1 MVTVVLRN
9 VPVGLNLMKE
19 IELLRQAKPG
29 RARDRKVKRLQV
41 RLDKTLSA
49 MAKALAEV
57 EPA

>member
-1 MVTVVLRN
+1 MVLRN

-19 IELLRQAKPG
+19 IELLWQAKPG